1 MNSIGCGSSQSKSR
15 LGSIRIPQPKSH
27 YTEVSDTVPTALPLP
42 FGVFDIA
49 LFTTSLAHVEEFG
62 ILYHRLNDGWIN

>member
-15 LGSIRIPQPKSH
+15 LTVLPKPRSH